1 MFVDNLT
8 AVDSSV
14 LDEERRD
21 KDDALKSL
29 ENEQLLN
36 KEYKRDLLNYKQQ
49 LQVMTREF
57 TLAKKRLNALEVECQ
72 L

>member
-1 MFVDNLT
+1 MDNLT